1 MSETDGRTND
11 AGARPATRRRV
22 RCEACSRALR
32 VLDFGRYIAGPYCAA
47 LLADLG
53 ADVIRIERRG
63 GGEDRWVAPVGAD
76 GVGAMFLVMNRNKRA
91 MTLDPAC
98 PEGREIVKKLV
109 ATADVVVANLP
120 PEVLRSLSLD
130 LDSLRRVKPDIILTT
145 VTAFGAGGPWSH
157 KHGFDGIGQ
166 VMCGSAY
173 LTGTPEQPMRAS
185 VAWVDCGTASLA
197 AFGTLAAL
205 MARQQTGRG
214 QKVEGALLR
223 TAVAFNNPALVE
235 EQVIQV
241 GRIATLNRGQTS
253 APSDLFRTKD
263 GWIIAY
269 AIGNPMFSRW
279 AKLMGED
286 HWLTD
291 PRFKD
296 DEARGDH
303 GEIISKRMNEWTAE
317 RTTDEALAELER
329 REDSRPGHSTR
340 PSRLSR
346 IRTSAP
352 PDSSATGSIPDCRGP
367 RPWPPRRSICRRPP
381 VASATARPPWA
392 STPTPSWPSWATPRG
407 RSPRCAT
414 PAWSDV
420 MGGSGRPPIPAL
432 GVPRRAGAP
441 LDCGSFTL
449 SVRSGGRGARA
460 DSQNLGRTFS
470 VKRMKLPWLS
480 GAHIR

>member
-1 MSETDGRTND
+1 MEGVL
-11 AGARPATRRRV
+11 AGV
-22 RCEACSRALR
+22 R

-53 ADVIRIERRG
+53 ADVIRIERIG
-63 GGEDRWVAPVGAD
+63 GGEDRWVAPVGDD
-76 GVGAMFLVMNRNKRA
+76 GVGAMYLVMNRNKRA
-91 MTLDPAC
+91 MTLDPSS
-98 PEGREIVKKLV
+98 PDGREIVRKLV

-130 LDSLRRVKPDIILTT
+130 LESLRRVKPDVILTT

-157 KHGFDGIGQ
+157 RHGFDGIGQ

-173 LTGTPEQPMRAS
+173 LTGTPEQPLRAA

-197 AFGTLAAL
+197 ALGTLAAL
-205 MARQQTGRG
+205 MARQKSGRG

-235 EQVIQV
+235 QQVIQPN
-241 GRIATLNRGQTS
+241 RIATVNRGQTS
-253 APSDLFRTKD
+253 APSDIFRTKD

-303 GEIISKRMNEWTAE
+303 GELISKRMSDWTSE
-317 RTTDEALAELER
+317 RTTTQALAELE
-329 REDSRPGHSTR
+329 
-340 PSRLSR
+340 
-346 IRTSAP
+346 A
-352 PDSSATGSIPDCRGP
+352 AK
-367 RPWPPRRSICRRPP
+367 
-381 VASATARPPWA
+381 
-392 STPTPSWPSWATPRG
+392 
-407 RSPRCAT
+407 
-414 PAWSDV
+414 
-420 MGGSGRPPIPAL
+420 IPA
-432 GVPRRAGAP
+432 GP
-441 LDCGSFTL
+441 LYSPQQALED
-449 SVRSGGRGARA
+449 
-460 DSQNLGRTFS
+460 
-470 VKRMKLPWLS
+470 
-480 GAHIR
+480 AHIRAAGLLADTEYPGLPRMAPLAPTPVDLSETPGRFRHRAPTLGEHTDEVLAELGYTPDQITELRTKRVI

>member
-1 MSETDGRTND
+1 MSERDGQMSD
-11 AGARPATRRRV
+11 VLAGI
-22 RCEACSRALR
+22 R

-76 GVGAMFLVMNRNKRA
+76 DAGALYLVMNRNKRA

-98 PEGREIVKKLV
+98 PQGREIVRKLV

-120 PEVLRSLSLD
+120 PEVLRSLALD

-173 LTGTPEQPMRAS
+173 LTGTPEQPVRAS

-205 MARQQTGRG
+205 MGRQKTGRG

-223 TAVAFNNPALVE
+223 TAVAFNNPTLVE
-235 EQVIQV
+235 QQVIRANRV
-241 GRIATLNRGQTS
+241 AIMNRGQTA
-253 APSDLFRTKD
+253 APSDLFRTTD

-269 AIGNPMFSRW
+269 AIGNPMFARW
-279 AKLMGED
+279 VKLLGED

-303 GEIISKRMNEWTAE
+303 GEIISKRVSAWTAE
-317 RTTDEALAELER
+317 RTTAEALAALE
-329 REDSRPGHSTR
+329 
-340 PSRLSR
+340 
-346 IRTSAP
+346 A
-352 PDSSATGSIPDCRGP
+352 AK
-367 RPWPPRRSICRRPP
+367 
-381 VASATARPPWA
+381 
-392 STPTPSWPSWATPRG
+392 
-407 RSPRCAT
+407 
-414 PAWSDV
+414 
-420 MGGSGRPPIPAL
+420 IPA
-432 GVPRRAGAP
+432 GP
-441 LDCGSFTL
+441 LYSPQQALD
-449 SVRSGGRGARA
+449 
-460 DSQNLGRTFS
+460 D
-470 VKRMKLPWLS
+470 
-480 GAHIR
+480 AHIRGAGLLHDTEYPGLPRPAPLAPTPVDLSETPGRFRHRAPTLGEHTDALLAELGYGADEIAGLRAKGVI